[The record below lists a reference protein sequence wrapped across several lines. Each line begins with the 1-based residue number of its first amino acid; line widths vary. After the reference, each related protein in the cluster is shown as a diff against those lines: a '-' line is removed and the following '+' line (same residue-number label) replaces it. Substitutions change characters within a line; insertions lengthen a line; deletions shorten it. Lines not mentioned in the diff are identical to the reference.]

1 MNGRARPREYEHNNN
16 IPLEI
21 DSVVEAKSK
30 IDPRI
35 GPIQGVQPN
44 AKAIPKPPTKTA
56 IGRMICF
63 LLATG

>member
-21 DSVVEAKSK
+21 YSVVEAKSK

-44 AKAIPKPPTKTA
+44 AKAIPIRIELK
-56 IGRMICF
+56 ILLF
-63 LLATG
+63 LSAWIRLS